1 MIYVPAM
8 NLQTLGFDEWFQRQA
23 DASGMH
29 GMRPARVVAV
39 DREHYLVQHEGG
51 VIPAE
56 ITGRLMFSAASPLDY
71 PTVGDWVQT
80 QLVDDDAFAVI
91 HAILPR
97 RTLLKRKTPGK
108 KVDFQLIG
116 ANIDTALVMQSLDGN
131 YSLRRLERYLVMVRQ
146 ESIRPVFLLSKSDL
160 VPRGQVD
167 EVTAGVQ
174 LKYEDLKVM
183 HLSCHDASGLQNLK
197 TLLKPARTY
206 CLLGSSGVGKTTL
219 LNSLLENEKF
229 ATRHVREKD
238 GKGRHTTTRRQLIM
252 LPGGAM
258 LVDTPGMRELGNI
271 DVEKGIADTFDDI
284 VRVAD
289 GCRYNDCT
297 HTHEKGCAVL
307 EALDKGSISAGHY
320 QNYMKL
326 QKENEFNRMSYLE
339 KKRRDKQFG
348 KMVKSVLKNNHP
360 KFKE

>member
-8 NLQTLGFDEWFQRQA
+8 NLQTLGFDAWFQRQA
-23 DASGMH
+23 DALDMNGL
-29 GMRPARVVAV
+29 RLARVVAV
-39 DREHYLVQHEGG
+39 DREHYLVQHESG

-56 ITGRLMFSAASPLDY
+56 ITGRMMFSAASPLDY
-71 PTVGDWVQT
+71 PTVGDWVKT

-97 RTLLKRKTPGK
+97 KSLLKRKTAGK

-131 YSLRRLERYLVMVRQ
+131 FSLRRLERYLVMVRQ
-146 ESIRPVFLLSKSDL
+146 ENIRPVFLLSKSDL
-160 VPRGQVD
+160 VPREQVD
-167 EVTAGVQ
+167 EITAGVQ
-174 LKYEDLKVM
+174 LKFEGLEVM
-183 HLSCHDASGLQNLK
+183 HLSCHDDRGLQKIK
-197 TLLKPARTY
+197 TLLEPARTY

-219 LNSLLENEKF
+219 LNRLLEKEQF

-238 GKGRHTTTRRQLIM
+238 GRGRHTTTRRQLIR

-271 DVEKGIADTFDDI
+271 DVERGIADTFDDI

-289 GCRYNDCT
+289 GCRYGDCT

-307 EALDKGSISAGHY
+307 EALGNDTISAGHY

-326 QKENEFNRMSYLE
+326 QKESEFNQMSYLE
-339 KKRRDKQFG
+339 KKRRDKRFG
-348 KMVKSVLKNNHP
+348 KMVKSILKNRNP
-360 KFKE
+360 DYEE